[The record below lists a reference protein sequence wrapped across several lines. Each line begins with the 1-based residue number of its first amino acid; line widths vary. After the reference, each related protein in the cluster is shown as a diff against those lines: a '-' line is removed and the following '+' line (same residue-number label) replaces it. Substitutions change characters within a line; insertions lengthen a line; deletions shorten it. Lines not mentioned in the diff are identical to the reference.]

1 MSQSSRSSRSETG
14 PVEPLCADVTTWV
27 EHVYALTFIRGIGQS
42 QRWCA
47 SWWGHPEA
55 IVRLQALWQT

>member
-47 SWWGHPEA
+47 SWWRHPEA